1 MALFHVS
8 RQHSY
13 HKRQALLFAAYNVIV
28 VSMIPALISNPGSPW
43 DVLPTGIHAAT
54 LNEIESVFGYNRRRR
69 ELLTG
74 LLDGALALAKAGC
87 STIYLDGSFVTAKP
101 IPGDYDA
108 CWDPSGVVGSLL
120 DPVFTDF
127 SDGRA
132 RQKARFGGEFF
143 PSSIVEADSG
153 RAFLDFFQ
161 VEKHSGGIKGI
172 IEISIMTDATVLRRL
187 AHDIQ

>member
-1 MALFHVS
+1 
-8 RQHSY
+8 
-13 HKRQALLFAAYNVIV
+13 
-28 VSMIPALISNPGSPW
+28 MIPALVSLSGSPW
-43 DVLPTGIHAAT
+43 DVLPSGIHPAS
-54 LNEIESVFGYNRRRR
+54 LEEIKNAFGYNERRRT
-69 ELLTG
+69 LLSG
-74 LLDGALALAKAGC
+74 LVDGATALVRAGC
-87 STIYLDGSFVTAKP
+87 SKMYLDGSFVTAKP

-108 CWDPSGVVGSLL
+108 CWDPAGVLSSLL

-143 PSSIVEADSG
+143 PSSIVEAGSG

-161 VEKHSGGIKGI
+161 VEKHSGGKKGI
-172 IEISIMTDATVLRRL
+172 IEVSIMTDATILRRL